1 MALATKHTRTP
12 RVKAVRFAVIGLGHI
27 AQVAVLPA
35 FAHAGPRA
43 RLQAIVSGD
52 AEKLRDVGDRYDVP
66 SRGGYDDLERLLP
79 ECDAAYIATPNSE
92 HVTHAVRAA
101 RAGVHV
107 LCEKPLAA
115 TTDDARAMIDACR
128 QAGVLLMT
136 AYRLHFDPLA
146 IEALSRV
153 RAGDIGDVKYFASS
167 FSMTV
172 KPGNIRTRPELG
184 GGTLYD
190 LGVYCINAART
201 TLDGEPLQV
210 FAHAAPGDR
219 AGLPGIDEMTSA
231 VLVFDNGRHATF
243 TTSFAAADVSSFRV
257 VGTEGDLVMQP
268 AYEYVDP
275 LEYMLTSGGRPIHRK
290 GRRRDQFAAEI
301 LYFAD
306 CIRQGRAPE
315 PSGEEG
321 ARDVRIVEALYESAR
336 RGEPVSLPSD
346 GHEPGPDEGQARDE
360 PPVAKP
366 PLVNVEPPHD

>member
-12 RVKAVRFAVIGLGHI
+12 RAKPVRFAVIGLGHI
-27 AQVAVLPA
+27 AQVAVVPA
-35 FAHAGPRA
+35 FAHAEPRA

-52 AEKLRDVGDRYDVP
+52 AEKLREVGDRYDVP
-66 SRGGYDDLERLLP
+66 SRGGYDDLERLLA

-115 TTDDARAMIDACR
+115 TTDDARAMIGACR
-128 QAGVLLMT
+128 EAGVLLMT

-167 FSMTV
+167 FSMSV
-172 KPGNIRTRPELG
+172 KPGNIRTRPDLG

-201 TLDGEPLQV
+201 TLGGEPTQV

-257 VGTEGDLVMQP
+257 VGTDGDLVMQP

-275 LEYMLTSGGRPIHRK
+275 LEYTLTSGGRPLHRK

-321 ARDVRIVEALYESAR
+321 ARDVRIVEALYESAQ
-336 RGEPVSLPSD
+336 RGEPIALPSD

>member
-1 MALATKHTRTP
+1 MALATKHTRVP
-12 RVKAVRFAVIGLGHI
+12 RAKPVRFAVVGLGHI

-35 FAHAGPRA
+35 FAHTGPRA

-52 AEKLRDVGDRYDVP
+52 PEKLRDVGDRYDVAA
-66 SRGGYDDLERLLP
+66 RGGYEDLDRLLA
-79 ECDAAYIATPNSE
+79 ECDAVYIATPNSA
-92 HVTHAVRAA
+92 HASHAARAA

-107 LCEKPLAA
+107 LCEKPLASTTADA
-115 TTDDARAMIDACR
+115 TAMIAACR
-128 QAGVLLMT
+128 DAGVLLMT

-146 IEALSRV
+146 VEALSRL
-153 RAGDIGDVKYFASS
+153 RAGDIGEVKYFASS

-172 KPGNIRTRPELG
+172 KPGNIRTRPDLG
-184 GGTLYD
+184 GGTLFD

-201 TLDGEPLQV
+201 TLDGEPSRV
-210 FAHAAPGDR
+210 FARAAPGGR

-231 VLVFDNGRHATF
+231 LLEFDNGCQATF

-268 AYEYVDP
+268 AYEYVEP
-275 LEYMLTSGGRPIHRK
+275 LEYTLTSGGRPLHRK

-321 ARDVRIVEALYESAR
+321 ARDVRVVEALYESAQR
-336 RGEPVSLPSD
+336 DAPVDLPPE
-346 GHEPGPDEGQARDE
+346 GHEPGPDEAQARDE

>member
-1 MALATKHTRTP
+1 MALATKHS
-12 RVKAVRFAVIGLGHI
+12 RVKPVRFAVVGLGHI
-27 AQVAVLPA
+27 AQVAILPA
-35 FAHAGPRA
+35 FVHTGPRA

-52 AEKLRDVGDRYDVP
+52 PEKLRDVGDRYDVP
-66 SRGGYDDLERLLP
+66 ARGAYRDLERLLA
-79 ECDAAYIATPNSE
+79 ECDAVYIATPNSE
-92 HVTHAVRAA
+92 HPGHAVRAA
-101 RAGVHV
+101 RAGAHV

-115 TTDDARAMIDACR
+115 TSVEARAMIDACR
-128 QAGVLLMT
+128 AAGVLLMT

-146 IEALSRV
+146 IEALSRI
-153 RAGDIGDVKYFASS
+153 RAGDIGEVKYFASS

-201 TLDGEPLQV
+201 TLDGEPSHV
-210 FAHAAPGDR
+210 FARSAPGGP

-231 VLVFDNGRHATF
+231 VLGFDNGRHATF

-268 AYEYVDP
+268 AYEYVEP
-275 LEYMLTSGGRPIHRK
+275 LEYTVTSGGRSLHRK

-306 CIRQGRAPE
+306 CIRQDREPE
-315 PSGEEG
+315 PSGDEG
-321 ARDVRIVEALYESAR
+321 ARDVRIAEALYESAR
-336 RGEPVSLPSD
+336 REAPVALPPE
-346 GHEPGPDEGQARDE
+346 GHEPGPDEAQAHDE

>member
-1 MALATKHTRTP
+1 MALATKHTRAP
-12 RVKAVRFAVIGLGHI
+12 RVKPVRFAVVGLGHI
-27 AQVAVLPA
+27 AQVAIVPA
-35 FAHAGPRA
+35 FAHTGPRA

-52 AEKLRDVGDRYDVP
+52 PDKLREVGDRYDVP
-66 SRGGYDDLERLLP
+66 ARGGYDDLERLLAD
-79 ECDAAYIATPNSE
+79 CDVAYIATPNSE
-92 HVTHAVRAA
+92 HAAHALRAA
-101 RAGVHV
+101 HAGVHV
-107 LCEKPLAA
+107 LCEKPLAVTSA
-115 TTDDARAMIDACR
+115 DAEMMIAACR
-128 QAGVLLMT
+128 EADVLLMT

-146 IEALSRV
+146 VEALSRI
-153 RAGDIGDVKYFASS
+153 RAGDIGDVKYFTSS

-172 KPGNIRTRPELG
+172 KPGNIRTRPDLG

-201 TLDGEPLQV
+201 TLDGEPSRV
-210 FAHAAPGDR
+210 FARAAPGGP

-231 VLVFDNGRHATF
+231 LLEFGNGRHATF
-243 TTSFAAADVSSFRV
+243 TTSFAAADVSTFRV

-268 AYEYVDP
+268 AYEYVEP
-275 LEYMLTSGGRPIHRK
+275 LAYTLTAGGRPLHRK

-336 RGEPVSLPSD
+336 QDAPVELPVEP
-346 GHEPGPDEGQARDE
+346 HEPGPDEGQARDE
-360 PPVAKP
+360 PPVDKP